1 MGRGALDNEQI
12 KKEYLAGMS
21 TYALAEKYGC
31 TRKTIRNR
39 LQKMGVE
46 IRTGRSRLKLD
57 DEQIKEDYLSTR
69 NLTLVAEKH
78 NCSPGTIK
86 DRLQAMGITDTSAG
100 VPRETHFRSLSTIK
114 TRYRAFL
121 TDVYSRP
128 GRRNVKIEYDD
139 TLPDTVEAV
148 LDTLDDRE
156 ATVLRLRYGLS
167 GQPPMTLTEISNTL
181 GISRRRVENLSL
193 EGWIK
198 LRHDIGSQ
206 PFEKYLKPLE
216 DDRIGKLL
224 QRIHTYLRRE
234 LKEFQPGFI
243 SIHVDVPEQVYRDR
257 LEEYQRDLG
266 ARYVF
271 FDVGELP
278 HMMHAMFSVSF
289 RPREENDE

>member
-1 MGRGALDNEQI
+1 MGRRALDNEQI
-12 KKEYLAGMS
+12 KEEYLAGMS

-31 TRKTIRNR
+31 TRKIIRNK
-39 LQKMGVE
+39 LQKMGVQ
-46 IRTGRSRLKLD
+46 IRTGRPRLELD
-57 DEQIKEDYLSTR
+57 DEQIKEDYLSSR

-78 NCSPGTIK
+78 NCTPSTIK

-100 VPRETHFRSLSTIK
+100 VPRETYFRSLSTTK
-114 TRYRAFL
+114 TRYSAFL
-121 TDVYSRP
+121 TNVYSHP
-128 GRRNVKIEYDD
+128 GRNVKIEYDD

-148 LDTLDDRE
+148 LDTLHDQG
-156 ATVLRLRYGLS
+156 ATVLRLYYGLS

-181 GISRRRVENLSL
+181 GISRHRVENLSL
-193 EGWIK
+193 EGLFK
-198 LRHDIGSQ
+198 LEHDIGSR

-216 DDRIGKLL
+216 DDRMGKLL
-224 QRIHTYLRRE
+224 QRIHTYLGRE

-243 SIHVDVPEQVYRDR
+243 SIHMDVPEQVYRDR

-266 ARYVF
+266 ARYVS

-289 RPREENDE
+289 RPRGENDE